1 MRPLINATFWGKTL
15 VVNLGRKFVVQ
26 SIFFTYQTM
35 KRKRRGPYAGL
46 LVLLLAGGAR
56 GFTLTASGACRS
68 VRVFDGAVS
77 ASVCKKVSGLPPPCS
92 PGWVLMRCALP

>member
-15 VVNLGRKFVVQ
+15 VVNLGRSLLCKVF
-26 SIFFTYQTM
+26 FFTYQTM

>member
-15 VVNLGRKFVVQ
+15 VVNLGR
-26 SIFFTYQTM
+26 SLLQTM
-35 KRKRRGPYAGL
+35 KRERRGPYAGL